1 MGVAE
6 SDIYEEG
13 EAGRSQ
19 IIQGFRGLDK
29 DFRFCPQDNERMCY
43 DLIYSSMALYLRQS
57 NSDTCQL
64 SNNNTFSILIL
75 PDLSGPETPGSYLKT
90 CRVSV

>member
-6 SDIYEEG
+6 SDIYEEE

-19 IIQGFRGLDK
+19 NIQGFRGLNK

-57 NSDTCQL
+57 DSDTCQL
-64 SNNNTFSILIL
+64 SNNNTSILIL
-75 PDLSGPETPGSYLKT
+75 PDLSGPETPGSYLET